1 MGNILTSTQ
10 HDPYLNLAAEEYLLE
25 RATSPTLYLWINEP
39 SVIVGKHQNI
49 FKEVDLNF
57 IAAKGIHAVRRT
69 TGGGAVYHDLGN
81 LNYSFVIPNSLYDL
95 NKQNGILIDSLKKLG
110 IAAYFSGR
118 NDILADGKKI
128 GGEAYKKTAKN
139 GLHHGTILVDLDMAA
154 AQSALTPSAVKLAAK
169 GVDSVRARIANITD
183 FVPEVNVRN
192 VADTLAEHFTAEY
205 GGAVIPFR
213 SQDYRERAAKFA
225 SDDWIFGNDPPCS
238 LELPL
243 RINGE
248 NIELQLQIHGGIVSS
263 VNFYGDFIDAS
274 LPDKLRPVIVGK
286 KASELTDLSVQNLFV
301 EF

>member
-192 VADTLAEHFTAEY
+192 VADTLAENFTAEY

-238 LELPL
+238 
-243 RINGE
+243 
-248 NIELQLQIHGGIVSS
+248 
-263 VNFYGDFIDAS
+263 
-274 LPDKLRPVIVGK
+274 
-286 KASELTDLSVQNLFV
+286 
-301 EF
+301 

>member
-1 MGNILTSTQ
+1 M
-10 HDPYLNLAAEEYLLE
+10 
-25 RATSPTLYLWINEP
+25 
-39 SVIVGKHQNI
+39 
-49 FKEVDLNF
+49 
-57 IAAKGIHAVRRT
+57 
-69 TGGGAVYHDLGN
+69 
-81 LNYSFVIPNSLYDL
+81 
-95 NKQNGILIDSLKKLG
+95 
-110 IAAYFSGR
+110 
-118 NDILADGKKI
+118 ADGKKI

-192 VADTLAEHFTAEY
+192 VADTLAENFTAEY

-263 VNFYGDFIDAS
+263 VNFCGDFIDAS

-301 EF
+301 KF

>member
-95 NKQNGILIDSLKKLG
+95 NKQNGILIDSLKRLG

-139 GLHHGTILVDLDMAA
+139 GLC
-154 AQSALTPSAVKLAAK
+154 P
-169 GVDSVRARIANITD
+169 
-183 FVPEVNVRN
+183 
-192 VADTLAEHFTAEY
+192 
-205 GGAVIPFR
+205 
-213 SQDYRERAAKFA
+213 
-225 SDDWIFGNDPPCS
+225 
-238 LELPL
+238 
-243 RINGE
+243 
-248 NIELQLQIHGGIVSS
+248 
-263 VNFYGDFIDAS
+263 
-274 LPDKLRPVIVGK
+274 
-286 KASELTDLSVQNLFV
+286 
-301 EF
+301 